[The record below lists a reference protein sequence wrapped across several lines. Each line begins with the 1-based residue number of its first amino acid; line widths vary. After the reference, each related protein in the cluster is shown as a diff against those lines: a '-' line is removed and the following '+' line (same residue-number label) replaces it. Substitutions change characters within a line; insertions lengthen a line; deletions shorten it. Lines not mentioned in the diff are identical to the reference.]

1 MNERGSIIWTS
12 LMLPEHIQELKRLRQ
27 RQYDVNKPV
36 LSEDQ
41 QEEIQRKVR
50 EAYES
55 QAPVTV
61 EYYENKRILSV
72 SGTIDKVNLTMR
84 RLEISSLTGLDYVL
98 FSRIIAVNWGA

>member
-1 MNERGSIIWTS
+1 MNERGSIKWTS
-12 LMLPEHIQELKRLRQ
+12 LMLPEHIQELKRLSQ
-27 RQYDVNKPV
+27 RQYDVNQPV

-61 EYYENKRILSV
+61 EYYENNRIHSI
-72 SGTIDKVNLTMR
+72 SGTIDKVNIGMR
-84 RLEISSLTGLDYVL
+84 RIEISSRTGLDYVNFTSL
-98 FSRIIAVNWGA
+98 ISLI

>member
-1 MNERGSIIWTS
+1 MNERGSIKWTS
-12 LMLPEHIQELKRLRQ
+12 LMLPEHIQELKQLRQ
-27 RQYDVNKPV
+27 RQYDVNQPI

-61 EYYENKRILSV
+61 EYYENKRIHSV
-72 SGTIDKVNLTMR
+72 SGTIDKVNIGMR
-84 RLEISSLTGLDYVL
+84 RIEISSSTGLDYVNFTSL
-98 FSRIIAVNWGA
+98 ISLI

>member
-1 MNERGSIIWTS
+1 MNERGSIKWTS
-12 LMLPEHIQELKRLRQ
+12 LMLPEHIQELKQLRQ
-27 RQYDVNKPV
+27 RHYDVNQPI

-55 QAPVTV
+55 TAPVTV
-61 EYYENKRILSV
+61 EYYENKRIHSV

-84 RLEISSLTGLDYVL
+84 
-98 FSRIIAVNWGA
+98 